1 MNSDRENRFE
11 MIYQRFLDLK
21 EFLVGPAC
29 YGAKKSKYKKG
40 PPKVVK
46 DNLKKMFPKKIR
58 HRETIA
64 LIKA

>member
-1 MNSDRENRFE
+1 

-46 DNLKKMFPKKIR
+46 DNLKKMFQKKIR
-58 HRETIA
+58 HIETIA